1 MLEPNSDSITMPSF
15 HEIKFNGGALSRGFW
30 LYVWEV
36 TPPKGP
42 KLYYVGRTGD
52 SSSLNAQSPFNRM
65 GQHLG
70 HAKNSNMLRTHLG
83 NHREKINPEECSYR
97 LVAYGPILLE
107 SKRKEE
113 HYSRRDRI
121 AAAEKALAKAM
132 FDAGYEVMNTVHCRK
147 DLDEELW
154 RELRTAFT
162 EHFPRLANAN

>member
-1 MLEPNSDSITMPSF
+1 
-15 HEIKFNGGALSRGFW
+15 
-30 LYVWEV
+30 
-36 TPPKGP
+36 
-42 KLYYVGRTGD
+42 
-52 SSSLNAQSPFNRM
+52 M